1 MPPLPEAI
9 ILVLAPFA
17 PLFSERVWLHA
28 QVLLLGAILSPGPR
42 TVTGALRVMGL
53 AMESHFTNYHRV
65 LNRATW
71 SARQGR
77 RILLRWLIT
86 LLVPPG
92 ATIVL
97 GADDTVERRS
107 GRKIAAKG
115 CYRDAVR
122 STKKHV
128 IRCFGL
134 KWVSMMLLVPV
145 PWSPRVWALPFLTTL
160 CWPVGQGRQR
170 RHKTSVDWV
179 RQMMKQVRRW
189 LPGRLLVL
197 VVDGGFA
204 AVSLALAC
212 AKQHVTMVSRLRWD
226 AALYHP
232 PAPQPPGK
240 RGPRPLKGRRQ
251 RCLQG
256 WAERVDTPW
265 ETVEVDWYRGERK
278 QLWVFSRTALWYT
291 PRLPPVAIRYVLVA
305 DPEGKLRMEAF
316 FCTDLKATP
325 VQILQWVVMRW
336 SVEVTF
342 EEARAHLGFETQ
354 RQRVEAFFC
363 TDVQATPVAI
373 LPWVVM
379 RWSVEVTFEEAR
391 AHLGFETQRQWSDK
405 AIARTSPV
413 LLALYSLVTLLALRL
428 SQGGQ
433 IPVPVTTWYHKAEP
447 TFADCLALVCRHLWR
462 AQYLVNSTAEPDFV
476 QFPREVFERLLT
488 GLPLAA

>member
-17 PLFSERVWLHA
+17 PLFSHRVWLHA
-28 QVLLLGAILSPGPR
+28 QLLLLGAILAPKAR
-42 TVTGALRVMGL
+42 TVTAALHVMGL
-53 AMESHFTNYHRV
+53 ATERRFTNYHRV

-71 SARQGR
+71 SARQAG
-77 RILLRWLIT
+77 RILLGLLLT
-86 LLVPPG
+86 VLVPPG

-97 GADDTVERRS
+97 GADDTVERRA
-107 GRKIAAKG
+107 GRKITAKG

-145 PWSPRVWALPFLTTL
+145 PWSRRVWALPFLTAL
-160 CWPVGQGRQR
+160 CWPAEKSKRR

-189 LPGRLLVL
+189 LPGRRLVL

-212 AKQHVTMVSRLRWD
+212 VKSRVVMVSRLRWD
-226 AALYHP
+226 AALYHRP
-232 PAPQPPGK
+232 GLQPPGK
-240 RGPRPLKGRRQ
+240 RGPKPTKGKRQ
-251 RCLQG
+251 RRLQG
-256 WAERVDTPW
+256 WAARSDTPW
-265 ETVEVDWYRGERK
+265 EDVEVEWYGGQRK
-278 QLWVFSRTALWYT
+278 KLWVFSHTALWYT
-291 PRLPPVAIRYVLVA
+291 PRLPPVEIRYVLVA
-305 DPEGKLRMEAF
+305 DPDGKLRMEAF
-316 FCTDLKATP
+316 FCTDLEAMP
-325 VQILQWVVMRW
+325 VDILQWVVMRW

-354 RQRVEAFFC
+354 RQ
-363 TDVQATPVAI
+363 
-373 LPWVVM
+373 
-379 RWSVEVTFEEAR
+379 WSE
-391 AHLGFETQRQWSDK
+391 K

-413 LLALYSLVTLLALRL
+413 LLALFSLVTMLALRL

-433 IPVPVTTWYHKAEP
+433 IPVPVTAWYHKAEP
-447 TFADCLALVCRHLWR
+447 TFADCLALVRRHLWR
-462 AQYLVNSTAEPDFV
+462 AQYLVKSATEPDFV
-476 QFPREVFERLLT
+476 QFPREAFERLLT

>member
-1 MPPLPEAI
+1 MPHLPAEI

-28 QVLLLGAILSPGPR
+28 QVLLLGAILTPGAR
-42 TVTGALRVMGL
+42 TVTAALRAMGL
-53 AMESHFTNYHRV
+53 ATERHFTNYHRV

-71 SARQGR
+71 SALQGS
-77 RILLRWLIT
+77 RILLGVLLL

-107 GRKIAAKG
+107 GRKITARG

-122 STKKHV
+122 SSQKHV

-134 KWVSMMLLVPV
+134 KWVSMMLLVAV
-145 PWSPRVWALPFLTTL
+145 PWSRRVWALPFLTAL
-160 CWPVGQGRQR
+160 CRPARRAGGPAKQQDER

-212 AKQHVTMVSRLRWD
+212 VKNHVVMVSRLRWD
-226 AALYHP
+226 AALFHQP
-232 PAPQPPGK
+232 GPQPPGK
-240 RGPRPLKGRRQ
+240 RGPKPTKGKRQ
-251 RCLQG
+251 RSVQE
-256 WAERVDTPW
+256 WAVRSDTPW
-265 ETVEVDWYRGERK
+265 ETVEVVWYGGQLK
-278 QLWVFSRTALWYT
+278 KLWVFSRTALWYT

-316 FCTDLKATP
+316 FCTDLEATP

-342 EEARAHLGFETQ
+342 EEGRAHLG
-354 RQRVEAFFC
+354 
-363 TDVQATPVAI
+363 
-373 LPWVVM
+373 L
-379 RWSVEVTFEEAR
+379 
-391 AHLGFETQRQWSDK
+391 ETQRQWSDQ
-405 AIARTSPV
+405 AIARTTPV
-413 LLALYSLVTLLALRL
+413 LLALFSLVTVLALQV
-428 SQGGQ
+428 SQKGR
-433 IPVPVTTWYHKAEP
+433 IPVPVTAWYHTEEP
-447 TFADCLALVCRHLWR
+447 TFSDCLALVRRHLWR
-462 AQYLVNSTAEPDFV
+462 ARYLVNSAPEAELM
-476 QFPREVFERLLT
+476 QFPAELLD
-488 GLPLAA
+488 LLIHDVPLAA